1 MPTRPVLTSSEQ
13 LFQTPYRAAEACGYL
28 PVIPFFLIV
37 ATSVGMTAL
46 LITATPSCTYDPVD
60 TQ

>member
-1 MPTRPVLTSSEQ
+1 MPTQPVSLRPSSSFKR
-13 LFQTPYRAAEACGYL
+13 LIVRLKRAGI

-46 LITATPSCTYDPVD
+46 LITATLSCTYDPVD